1 VEQKD
6 KRGKVSLFGMGV
18 KTPMNEC
25 NGSGVTAETAIQGN
39 RRSNIFLFKLERN
52 ANTFCLR
59 DSDFEIERT
68 IHNFTLSIN

>member
-25 NGSGVTAETAIQGN
+25 NGSCVAAETAIQGN
-39 RRSNIFLFKLERN
+39 RRSNIFLFKLEPN
-52 ANTFCLR
+52 ANAFVYGIRILK
-59 DSDFEIERT
+59 
-68 IHNFTLSIN
+68 